1 MIVVARAHAP
11 ARLPFGPQDV
21 IKQLHIETFRGPEY
35 VRRHAGRILTRIFGP
50 IWRAWP
56 LQHAPLPDTPISP
69 EQRAWFHLHPTLP
82 LNADLTADLTAEQSD
97 GQSDGVVLSPEE
109 SQEDD
114 DEPG

>member
-1 MIVVARAHAP
+1 MTVVARSHTP
-11 ARLPFGPQDV
+11 VRLSFGPQDV
-21 IKQLHIETFRGPEY
+21 LKQLHVETHRGPQY

-56 LQHAPLPDTPISP
+56 LRHAPLPDTPFSP

-82 LNADLTADLTAEQSD
+82 LNADLTADHP
-97 GQSDGVVLSPEE
+97 DGVDPSLEE

>member
-1 MIVVARAHAP
+1 MTVATRSHTP

-21 IKQLHIETFRGPEY
+21 LKQLHVETFRGPQY

-56 LQHAPLPDTPISP
+56 LQHAPLPDTPFSP

-82 LNADLTADLTAEQSD
+82 LNADLPTDPSADHP
-97 GQSDGVVLSPEE
+97 DGVDPSLEE